1 MKKGVIEVSED
12 IWNILFREFE
22 NFNRRMDEMLS
33 GFDDLSGPD
42 VRTYGYTMYRGPD
55 GVAHV
60 KEFGNAAGELGLP
73 SADTVREPF
82 TDVTRE
88 GDVVRV
94 VAEVPGAKKEDIVLD
109 ATSDS
114 LSISV
119 DAGNKKYRKTVA
131 LPCEV
136 DIGSAK
142 AEYNNGILE
151 VSFRSEDEMKSGRRI
166 EVD

>member
-1 MKKGVIEVSED
+1 MRKGVIEMSED

-22 NFNRRMDEMLS
+22 NFNRRMDDMLS
-33 GFDDLSGPD
+33 GFEDLSAPD
-42 VRTYGYTMYRGPD
+42 VKTYGYTMYRGPD

-60 KEFGNAAGELGLP
+60 KEFGNIEGELGLP
-73 SADTVREPF
+73 SADTVREPL

-94 VAEVPGAKKEDIVLD
+94 MAEVPGAKKEDIVLD

-114 LSISV
+114 VSISV
-119 DAGNKKYRKTVA
+119 DTPYEKYRITVA

-151 VSFRSEDEMKSGRRI
+151 VSFRSEDEKKSGRRI